1 MYLKQTLLLL
11 LLGYLKIINKNA
23 SVLFATHN
31 NRLGTLVSAG
41 AVAASATTQGL
52 AGTYMEH

>member
-52 AGTYMEH
+52 V